1 MLKGAGCLSKKDF
14 KVDKVI
20 KVIKVIKVTKVVES

>member
-1 MLKGAGCLSKKDF
+1 MGGSLLKGEGCLGKKDF
-14 KVDKVI
+14 